1 MRLQSV
7 EAEASQVEEQEEKG
21 GIVEDAAAGI
31 LSQIEALK
39 STLGLE

>member
-1 MRLQSV
+1 MQSV
-7 EAEASQVEEQEEKG
+7 EAEATQVEEQKEKG
-21 GIVEDAAAGI
+21 SIVEDAAEGI